1 MPIPLYAMGAY
12 IHVSSELRSCRTEPQ
27 EEELS
32 LAGRRRRRRH
42 EMETNRIP
50 HPDLKLQELDVVD
63 GLLEHGAHV
72 HLGAIGHQALQ
83 HLEPLVDPLPPLLHH
98 HHHPKGNFSLLFSST
113 EQQDCWPCCAARGDG
128 RYGRYPVPL
137 RRCSGAPSSSSSS
150 RRGQLPG
157 HSRCPWGDERRR
169 PRTPEETRL
178 SRCRR

>member
-72 HLGAIGHQALQ
+72 HLGAVGHQALQ

-98 HHHPKGNFSLLFSST
+98 HHHHPERKIQPFVFINRTTGLL
-113 EQQDCWPCCAARGDG
+113 AMLRG
-128 RYGRYPVPL
+128 
-137 RRCSGAPSSSSSS
+137 A
-150 RRGQLPG
+150 
-157 HSRCPWGDERRR
+157 RRR
-169 PRTPEETRL
+169 QVR
-178 SRCRR
+178 